1 LRQLLLTM
9 IRKSFFLFL
18 TLALL
23 AVPVFLMA
31 HAFTHYAQTDV
42 LESVESESDTGVDL
56 DEICFDC
63 VALTALNVILITSG
77 LCLCNSTTRRRLS
90 FFISEHHAD
99 KAALPYFSRAPPFQ
113 FP

>member
-1 LRQLLLTM
+1 MRQLLLTM

-23 AVPVFLMA
+23 TVPVFLMA

-42 LESVESESDTGVDL
+42 LENAGSENDTGVDL

-63 VALTALNVILITSG
+63 IALTALNVILIAPG
-77 LCLCNSTTRRRLS
+77 LCLCNSAIRRRLS
-90 FFISEHHAD
+90 LFVPQPHAQGN
-99 KAALPYFSRAPPFQ
+99 ALPYFSRAPPL
-113 FP
+113 

>member
-1 LRQLLLTM
+1 M
-9 IRKSFFLFL
+9 MRKSLFLFL

-42 LESVESESDTGVDL
+42 LESENDAGVDL

-63 VALTALNVILITSG
+63 VALTALNFILIASG

-90 FFISEHHAD
+90 FFTSVHHAD

-113 FP
+113 LP

>member
-1 LRQLLLTM
+1 M
-9 IRKSFFLFL
+9 IRKSLFLFL

-31 HAFTHYAQTDV
+31 HAFTHYAQADV
-42 LESVESESDTGVDL
+42 LESVESENDAGVDL

-63 VALTALNVILITSG
+63 VALTALNFILIASG
-77 LCLCNSTTRRRLS
+77 LRLCNSTTRRHLS
-90 FFISEHHAD
+90 FFTSVHHAD

-113 FP
+113 LP

>member
-1 LRQLLLTM
+1 ML
-9 IRKSFFLFL
+9 RKSLFLFL

-42 LESVESESDTGVDL
+42 LDAAESEADANIDL

-63 VALTALNVILITSG
+63 VALTALSFIFIAAKLLLNNSAARGRWPVREPVYHA
-77 LCLCNSTTRRRLS
+77 NSTT
-90 FFISEHHAD
+90 F
-99 KAALPYFSRAPPFQ
+99 PYFSRAPP
-113 FP
+113 PSASLIL